1 VYNLV
6 VIGAGSGGLVSAA
19 GAAGVYAKVSVQC
32 TQSMIFILHIVHMF
46 LVDTYYASANK
57 VVTT

>member
-19 GAAGVYAKVSVQC
+19 GAAGVYAKVSA
-32 TQSMIFILHIVHMF
+32 
-46 LVDTYYASANK
+46 TYCFY
-57 VVTT
+57 VI